1 MIELYKNISLDII
14 ELLNKYEIDI
24 NKLEYMIEK
33 RQEIINSLKEAEL
46 EDFKKH
52 YKSSDI
58 VELDNKI
65 KSTLGEK
72 IIEVR
77 KEISSYK
84 TKRVVN
90 TIYANMNK
98 NNLNIFSKKV

>member
-1 MIELYKNISLDII
+1 MVELYKNISLDII
-14 ELLNKYEIDI
+14 ELLNTYEIDN
-24 NKLEYMIEK
+24 NKLEYMISK
-33 RQEIINSLKEAEL
+33 RQEIINSLKGQDL
-46 EDFKKH
+46 EDFKRY
-52 YKSSDI
+52 YKSSEI

-65 KSTLGEK
+65 KSILGQK

-77 KEISSYK
+77 KELSSYK

-98 NNLNIFSKKV
+98 NNLNIFSRKV

>member
-14 ELLNKYEIDI
+14 ELLNKYEIDN
-24 NKLEYMIEK
+24 NKLEYMIGK
-33 RQEIINSLKEAEL
+33 RQEVINGLKEADL
-46 EDFKKH
+46 EDFKKN

-58 VELDNKI
+58 VELDKKI
-65 KSTLGEK
+65 KSILGEK

-90 TIYANMNK
+90 TIYVNMNK
-98 NNLNIFSKKV
+98 NNLNIFSRKV